1 MQHKIANTITV
12 LLLLI
17 LFSCSATRKG
27 TTPQGNVADKL
38 SAIKILEISK
48 GNNIAGNGYFIKK
61 GKISIESKAFSGQF
75 DFYAKVNSDKNFVI
89 SCKGPLE
96 IEMLRVYG
104 VGDSAYIIDRI
115 NRKIYS
121 GSKNRLWKKY
131 KLPEKFFDYLIGDI
145 PSNAV
150 LDAGGS
156 ANDAAFSVSYDD
168 NQYQTITLVSKS
180 LLKAEETRIYET
192 GISPVVSFI
201 YSKFKSQDNY
211 TFPEV
216 ISIDS
221 ESLMFHVEMEIESF
235 DAAVNEPIN
244 VKLPDYKIV
253 GI

>member
-1 MQHKIANTITV
+1 MQRKIANTISV

-17 LFSCSATRKG
+17 LFSCSTTRKG
-27 TTPQGNVADKL
+27 TITHVNVTDKR
-38 SAIKILEISK
+38 SASKILEISK
-48 GNNIAGNGYFIKK
+48 GNNIAVRGYFIKS

-75 DFYAKVNSDKNFVI
+75 DFYAKVNSDKDFVI
-89 SCKGPLE
+89 SCKGPLD

-104 VGDSAYIIDRI
+104 VGDSAFVIDRI

-121 GSKNRLWKKY
+121 GSKSRLWKKY
-131 KLPEKFFDYLIGDI
+131 KLPEGFFDYLIGDI
-145 PSNAV
+145 PANSV
-150 LDAGGS
+150 LDEGGNS
-156 ANDAAFSVSYDD
+156 DGASFSVSYDD

-180 LLKAEETRIYET
+180 QLKAEETRVYET
-192 GISPVVSFI
+192 GIRPVVSFI
-201 YSKFKSQDNY
+201 YSKFKSQDSY

-216 ISIDS
+216 IIIDS

-235 DAAVNEPIN
+235 DASVNEPIN